1 MGDFW
6 ESFKME
12 CSGVATSCMAFSDA
26 TVEDVVFAACFPEE
40 RDASWEEVPRLERG
54 AKKAVMGLPL
64 CTGGFFAFLAM

>member
-40 RDASWEEVPRLERG
+40 RDASWEESLDLNAAQKRL
-54 AKKAVMGLPL
+54 
-64 CTGGFFAFLAM
+64 